1 MLDPGSTA
9 LLMID
14 VVNDFEFPHSERLLQ
29 YATPAAKKLA
39 ALKSRLAGL
48 GIPAI
53 YVNDNFGYW
62 QSDFRDQILRC
73 TGSGSKGSEVT
84 KMLLPEIE
92 DYFVLKPKHSGFY
105 STSLEVLLGYLGTRT
120 LILSGF
126 AGDICVLYTANDAY
140 MRDYELVVAS
150 DCVAS
155 ETSAANRLALGHM
168 KQLLKAR
175 VVTSGRIR

>member
-1 MLDPGSTA
+1 MLNPASTA

-14 VVNDFEFPHSERLLQ
+14 VINDFDFPDSGRLLQ
-29 YATPAAKKLA
+29 HALPAAKRLA
-39 ALKSRLAGL
+39 ALKRRLAGL

-73 TGSGSKGSEVT
+73 TGSASKGGEVS
-84 KMLLPEIE
+84 KILLPEPE
-92 DYFVLKPKHSGFY
+92 DYFILKPKHSGFY
-105 STSLEVLLGYLGTRT
+105 STSLEVLLGFLGTKT

-140 MRDYELVVAS
+140 MRDYEIVVAS

-155 ETSAANRLALGHM
+155 ESAAGNRSALDHM
-168 KQLLKAR
+168 KRLLKAR
-175 VVTSGRIR
+175 VVSSGRIR